1 MMKTH
6 IYDFTPEELEEIRR
20 ADAEIERR
28 ESMRKHGIETGRDT
42 SNCGGDRRN
51 NKRHEFERINRLGN
65 PVWEYRVKHN
75 ITQRELAKRMY
86 TTQETV
92 SSWERGKCKIPA
104 YALTWLQEHDKEV
117 V

>member
-1 MMKTH
+1 MKTH

-28 ESMRKHGIETGRDT
+28 ESVRKHGCDTERDT
-42 SNCGGDRRN
+42 SNCGGDRRSE
-51 NKRHEFERINRLGN
+51 KRHNFEAINRIGN
-65 PVWEYRVKHN
+65 PVWEYRVKYN

-104 YALTWLQEHDKEV
+104 YVLTWLQEHDKEV